1 MRKKIPIDLLLVD
14 HGILPREKVNQELV
28 DEYAEILRVS
38 DMPPPDVFYIDVKA
52 KGQTR
57 IVPALADGLHRVL
70 AHKKVGHREVL
81 CEVKSG
87 RRAAAVWHAAGANL
101 KHGLR
106 MTTADKRR
114 AVERCLAVPD
124 LAKQSDAVIAEQCGV
139 SRHTVLRH
147 RQQLVAKSQVDGASE
162 AKGGDDQLVAKS
174 QVEPEQGS
182 RKVAG
187 RDGKVRDVSRI
198 GKGRRK
204 PAVRDGLGREVPE
217 WATGFHADAEPA
229 RKWLTRLSDL
239 SRDFAGV
246 CETPAGELLDRD
258 GVLSTLEEV
267 TKYVSRDVFW
277 CTCPLCS
284 DRGGVDEACESCDGR
299 GWHSR
304 RTFDAWHELTKAE
317 QGG

>member
-38 DMPPPDVFYIDVKA
+38 DMPPPDVFYIEVKA
-52 KGQTR
+52 KRQTR

-70 AHKKVGHREVL
+70 AHKKIGHREVL

-87 RRAAAVWHAAGANL
+87 RRAAAVWHAAAANL

-114 AVERCLAVPD
+114 AVERCLAVPE

-147 RQQLVAKSQVDGASE
+147 RQQLVALLQVDERGE
-162 AKGGDDQLVAKS
+162 ADEGGQLVAKS

-182 RKVAG
+182 RKVVG
-187 RDGKVRDVSRI
+187 RDGRVRDVSRI
-198 GKGRRK
+198 GKRK

-217 WATGFHADAEPA
+217 WAIRFYTDAEPA

-246 CETPAGELLDRD
+246 CETPAGQLLDRD
-258 GVLSTLEEV
+258 GVLRTLEEV
-267 TKYVSRDVFW
+267 TKYVSRDAFFVV
-277 CTCPLCS
+277 CPLCS
-284 DRGGVDEACESCDGR
+284 DRGGLDEACESCNGR

-304 RTFDAWHELTKAE
+304 RTFDAWHNLVKTE